1 MSLRINNNIAAIDAH
16 RNMVNTTIGLSQ
28 SMEKLSSGYRINRAA
43 DDPAGLVI
51 SEQFRAQIAGLN
63 QAIENSEGS
72 INMIQT
78 AEGALTELNSLLTSM
93 RELAIHAANEGFN
106 DTAQLEAD
114 QAEID
119 NALKTIDRIAANT
132 QFGTKKLLDGS
143 NANTAAFTTD
153 GSSGVTIRESYLSDG
168 DHFISAIK
176 TTESSATL
184 NTTTHGVE
192 LDSSMTPS
200 GQPTNLTD
208 GVHNLDVIQAS
219 SAATK
224 DNGESVVLTDQWS
237 NGLVFG
243 AGAAQATAMGAA
255 DLSGG
260 FNSTN
265 NGTYTFNVAYQN
277 GANVTAT
284 VGISFTV
291 ALSDA
296 ATYASTDAR
305 DDLNTAITGTALDGN
320 VRATVIGNEL
330 GFETINTGAVHS
342 VAVEAWDGANDF
354 TAATYSDGGGASQN
368 ATAHANLTNWV
379 AESGRGVADQN
390 LRLEAVVNDTYDNS
404 VNQTVTIQFAAGA
417 AAITTMSALIAT
429 INGQLDEA
437 VGTGFGLATTG
448 VQNVTASAGG
458 PDNDQVVFTLAD
470 EGSAYTFRALD
481 AAVTG
486 DGSAAAAIGVTV
498 DNVAFEGR
506 DAMISLD
513 GYINT
518 IDRVDYAEDRNYT
531 LYDAASTDTSRG
543 SVGVTIDGITST
555 GGGISL
561 GNLLLTVQAARF
573 NVSLDGSS
581 AQTVIAGNDTIVYDN
596 TREESMKINIGLSAD
611 GGAET
616 ITNTDQSL
624 VFQIGANV
632 GQTAKIALRDMSAAM
647 LGKNVEG
654 NSFDSLAKINVMTV
668 EGAQDSQEIIDSA
681 INEVST
687 TRGTLG
693 SFQKNT
699 LESNLR
705 NLRIASQN
713 LQSSESNIR
722 DTDMASEMSNFVKN
736 QILMQA
742 GTAMLSHANQ
752 MPQVVLSLFG

>member
-63 QAIENSEGS
+63 KAISNSEGS

-78 AEGALTELNSLLTSM
+78 AEGALTELNSLLVSM

-119 NALKTIDRIAANT
+119 NAVKTIDRIAANT

-143 NANTAAFTTD
+143 NANVAAFTTD
-153 GSSGVTIRESYLSDG
+153 GASGVTIRESYLSNG
-168 DHFISAIK
+168 DHYISAVK
-176 TTESSATL
+176 TTESSAAL
-184 NTTTHGVE
+184 NTTTSGVS
-192 LDSSMTPS
+192 LDTALAPS

-208 GVHNLDVIQAS
+208 GVHNLDVIQTSFAALKNNGS
-219 SAATK
+219 SVIAT
-224 DNGESVVLTDQWS
+224 DNWS
-237 NGLVFG
+237 NGIVFG
-243 AGAAQATAMGAA
+243 AGAAQATAMGNANLA
-255 DLSGG
+255 GG
-260 FNSTN
+260 FTSVN
-265 NGTYTFNVAYQN
+265 NGTYSFHVAYQN
-277 GANVTAT
+277 GSTISAT
-284 VGISFTV
+284 IDLSFTV
-291 ALSDA
+291 DLADA

-305 DDLNTAITGTALDGN
+305 DDLNTAITGTALDGQ
-320 VRATVIGNEL
+320 VRATIIGNEL
-330 GFETINTGAVHS
+330 GFESVGVGSNHS
-342 VAVEAWDGANDF
+342 VAVQAWSGASDF
-354 TAATYSDGGGASQN
+354 VAGTYTAAGSQN
-368 ATAHANLTNWV
+368 GTAVAALAGWV

-390 LRLEAVVNDTYDNS
+390 LRLEAIVNDTYDNS
-404 VNQTVTIQFAAGA
+404 ANQTVTIQFAAGA
-417 AAITTMSALIAT
+417 AAITTMAALIAT
-429 INGQLDEA
+429 INGRLDDA
-437 VGTGFGLATTG
+437 VGTGFGLAATG
-448 VQNVTASAGG
+448 VQNVLAQAGG
-458 PDNDQVVFTLAD
+458 PDSNRVDFTLAD
-470 EGSAYTFRALD
+470 QGSAYTIKVLD

-486 DGSAAAAIGVTV
+486 EGSAATALGASVDTV
-498 DNVAFEGR
+498 AWEGR
-506 DAMISLD
+506 DAMVSLD

-518 IDRVDYAEDRNYT
+518 LDRVDYGVARDYT
-531 LYDAASTDTSRG
+531 LYSAADGDADRG
-543 SVGVTIDGITST
+543 SVGITVDGLSST
-555 GGGISL
+555 GGGVSL

-581 AQTVIAGNDTIVYDN
+581 SQTVIAGEDTVIYDN
-596 TREESMKINIGLSAD
+596 TREESIKINIGLTAD

-616 ITNTDQSL
+616 ISNTDQSL

-632 GQTAKIALRDMSAAM
+632 GQTAKIALRDMAASQ
-647 LGKNVEG
+647 LGRNVT
-654 NSFDSLAKINVMTV
+654 NNMFDSLAKINVMTV
-668 EGAQDSQEIIDSA
+668 EGAQDSQAIIDNA